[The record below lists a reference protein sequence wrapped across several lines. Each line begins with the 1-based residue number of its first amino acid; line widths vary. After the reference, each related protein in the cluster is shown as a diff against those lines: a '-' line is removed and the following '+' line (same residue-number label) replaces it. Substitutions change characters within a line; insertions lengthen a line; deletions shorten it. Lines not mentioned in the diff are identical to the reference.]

1 MSIKEDGL
9 DEMYKRL
16 QTLLQDSKSQKTVR
30 KILYDFGVVAK
41 SRIRSNFSAGID
53 PYGVT
58 WAPLKAGGRRIKS
71 SGGKST
77 LDRTAK
83 PLLDTGRLVGS
94 ISYKTFEKSSSKDGL
109 STALLLY
116 NKGSNV
122 QYGDYHQF
130 GIGVTA
136 RPFYPTPER
145 GLPDSWGKDLSKITD
160 KILSK
165 LLNS

>member
-9 DEMYKRL
+9 DDLYKKL
-16 QTLLQDSKSQKTVR
+16 QTVLQDAKSQKTVR

-71 SGGKST
+71 GNKST

>member
-1 MSIKEDGL
+1 MPIKEDGL

-71 SGGKST
+71 GNTSI
-77 LDRTAK
+77 LDTTAK

-94 ISYKTFEKSSSKDGL
+94 VSYKTFEKSSSKDGM
-109 STALLLY
+109 STTILMY
-116 NKGSNV
+116 NKGASV

-136 RPFYPTPER
+136 RPFYPTPDR
-145 GLPDSWGKDLSKITD
+145 GLPESWANDLNKITD